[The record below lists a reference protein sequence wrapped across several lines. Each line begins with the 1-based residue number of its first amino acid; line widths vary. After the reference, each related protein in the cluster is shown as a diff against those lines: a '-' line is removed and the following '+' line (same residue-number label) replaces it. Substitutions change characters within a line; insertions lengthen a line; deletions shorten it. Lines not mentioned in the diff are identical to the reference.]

1 MWSCLT
7 FEEIPTIAVIA
18 SLSTNKRD
26 ISKWG
31 DNLLIC
37 IGIFT
42 AYISYFFCSCDKTL
56 WPKKLKEHL
65 FVLAVPEGEETIMVG
80 KHGRRQQARQPKGS
94 ESFQLQMQAPN
105 KISKLAVVK
114 GFNTKVRFQELT
126 YSTQLQLVNLLKEH
140 PHVRT
145 KYSNDQEYRGYFS
158 LKPCYYFVYR
168 SCSGL
173 Q

>member
-1 MWSCLT
+1 MHWNFYCLYQLLSC
-7 FEEIPTIAVIA
+7 
-18 SLSTNKRD
+18 
-26 ISKWG
+26 G
-31 DNLLIC
+31 
-37 IGIFT
+37 
-42 AYISYFFCSCDKTL
+42 CDKTL
-56 WPKKLKEHL
+56 WPKEHKEHL

-94 ESFQLQMQAPN
+94 ESSQLQMQAQS

-114 GFNTKVRFQELT
+114 GFNIKVRFQELT
-126 YSTQLQLVNLLKEH
+126 CSTQLQLLNLLKEH
-140 PHVRT
+140 PHVRI

-173 Q
+173 QQIRVLHYFSKQLNDIEYLLC